1 MLDAKPT
8 PSVHRGE
15 PAGDVHHSL
24 LSNIALLVGL
34 PADELHAIEHSCHY
48 RRFAPQEQI
57 IDRGARGR
65 DVYFL
70 VRGRARL
77 INYSLAGR
85 EIAFG
90 DIGAG
95 SCFGELPAL
104 DTQAQPSA
112 VIAIEDSL
120 VLALHQDLFTDLV
133 ARHPRIAARLMR
145 QLSEAVRA
153 GIERV
158 MDLST
163 LDAQYRVQAE
173 LLRQAAIEPRGT
185 NAATIAPIPVHS
197 DIASRVSTTRE
208 TVARVLNDLARKGIV
223 ERRRDA
229 LLISDVNRLRRMVEA
244 VRG

>member
-1 MLDAKPT
+1 MFDAKPAPFARRAET
-8 PSVHRGE
+8 GRDDSF
-15 PAGDVHHSL
+15 SL
-24 LSNIALLVGL
+24 LSNIALLAEL
-34 PADELHAIEHSCHY
+34 PAEELHAVEHSCHY

-57 IDRGARGR
+57 IERGARGR

-70 VRGRARL
+70 VRGRARA

-90 DIGAG
+90 DIVAG
-95 SCFGELPAL
+95 MCFGELPAL
-104 DTQAQPSA
+104 DNQPQPAA
-112 VIAIEDSL
+112 VIAVEDSL
-120 VLALHQDLFTDLV
+120 VLALQQGLFQALL
-133 ARHPRIAARLMR
+133 ARHPCLALRLLR
-145 QLSEAVRA
+145 QLSQTVRD

-163 LDAQYRVQAE
+163 LDAQCRVQAE
-173 LLRQAAIEPRGT
+173 LLRQAAVEPRGGG
-185 NAATIAPIPVHS
+185 ATIQPIPMHS
-197 DIASRVSTTRE
+197 DIASRVSTSRE

>member
-1 MLDAKPT
+1 MFDAKPAH
-8 PSVHRGE
+8 PIRPGE
-15 PAGDVHHSL
+15 SAGGAAPSL
-24 LSNIALLVGL
+24 LSNVPLLADL
-34 PADELHAIEHSCHY
+34 PAQELHAIEHSCHY
-48 RRFAPQEQI
+48 RRFQPQEQI
-57 IDRGARGR
+57 VDRGAGGR

-90 DIGAG
+90 DITAG

-104 DTQAQPSA
+104 DHQGQPAA
-112 VIAIEDSL
+112 VIAVEDSL
-120 VLALHQDLFTDLV
+120 VLALHHDLFNDLL
-133 ARHPRIAARLMR
+133 ARHPRVAARLLR

-173 LLRQAAIEPRGT
+173 LLRQAAIEPRDGG
-185 NAATIAPIPVHS
+185 AATIAPIPMHS